1 MMRSVKLRKTFYFNK
16 AKMSKK
22 RFKIFS
28 SPFKLATA
36 LSLVGLLLSYLAP
49 YIHPATIPSLPFFG
63 LTYPIFLALTLIW
76 LVLWSVFRSKWAIYC
91 LVVLLIGGKLHFRNF
106 SMLSTAPE
114 FKQENGLK
122 VLSYNVRLF
131 DLFNPSFNDALA
143 SRNQIFD
150 FIRSQEPDVL
160 CLQEFYRQDKP
171 TNFEVMDSL
180 NLIMKTRDYHERS
193 AHKRRTRENYGI
205 AMFSKHP
212 MIARGDVM
220 FETQGVQ
227 DFNYCIF
234 ADIVKGLDTF
244 RIYNVHLQSIR
255 LHTDPHIEGEEV
267 QTYGSKK
274 GAIAVY
280 RKLRSAFEKRADQAR
295 RVVEHL
301 KTSPYPVIVCGDF
314 NDTPMSYTYNQFQL
328 ALLDAFSGSGKG
340 LGTTYVGR
348 LPAGR
353 IDYLFYSPLLNAS
366 QFQIQKQT
374 RSDHRAISCV
384 FHKKTS

>member
-76 LVLWSVFRSKWAIYC
+76 LVLWAIFRSKWAIYC

-205 AMFSKHP
+205 AMLSKHP

-234 ADIVKGLDTF
+234 ADIVKGQDTF

-366 QFQIQKQT
+366 LFQIQKQT

>member
-1 MMRSVKLRKTFYFNK
+1 
-16 AKMSKK
+16 MSKK
-22 RFKIFS
+22 RFKLLA

-36 LSLVGLLLSYLAP
+36 LSLIGLLLSYLAP
-49 YIHPATIPSLPFFG
+49 YIHPSTIPSLPFFG
-63 LTYPIFLALTLIW
+63 LTYPIFLVLTLVW
-76 LVLWSVFRSKWAIYC
+76 LVLWAVFRSRWAIYC

-106 SMLSTAPE
+106 SLSTSTSE
-114 FKQENGLK
+114 LKQESGIK

-131 DLFNPSFNDALA
+131 DLFNPSFSNALD
-143 SRNQIFD
+143 SRNQIFE
-150 FIRSQEPDVL
+150 FIRSQEPDLL
-160 CLQEFYRQDKP
+160 CLQEYYRQDKP
-171 TNFEVMDSL
+171 TDFEVIDSL

-205 AMFSKHP
+205 AMFSKYP

-220 FETQGVQ
+220 FEQQGVQ

-234 ADIVKGLDTF
+234 ADIVKGSDTF
-244 RIYNVHLQSIR
+244 RVYNVHLQSIR
-255 LHTDPHIEGEEV
+255 LHAEPNMEGNEV
-267 QTYGSKK
+267 QAYGSKK
-274 GAIAVY
+274 GALAVY
-280 RKLRSAFEKRADQAR
+280 RKLRGAFEKRADQAR

-328 ALLDAFSGSGKG
+328 ALLDAFSASGKG

-353 IDYLFYSPLLNAS
+353 IDYLFYSPLLSAS

-384 FHKKTS
+384 FHKKTT

>member
-1 MMRSVKLRKTFYFNK
+1 
-16 AKMSKK
+16 MSKK
-22 RFKIFS
+22 LFKLLS
-28 SPFKLATA
+28 TPFKLATA
-36 LSLVGLLLSYLAP
+36 LSLICLLLSYLAP

-63 LTYPIFLALTLIW
+63 LSYPIFLTLTCIW
-76 LVLWSVFRSKWAIYC
+76 LVVWAIFRSKWAIYC
-91 LVVLLIGGKLHFRNF
+91 LLTLLIGGKLHFRNF
-106 SMLSTAPE
+106 SLRESNSDLVAQ
-114 FKQENGLK
+114 KGLK

-131 DLFNPSFNDALA
+131 DLFNPSFGAALE
-143 SRNQIFD
+143 SRNEIFR
-150 FIRSQEPDVL
+150 FIRAEQPDVL
-160 CLQEFYRQDKP
+160 CLQEFYRQDQP
-171 TNFEVMDSL
+171 TDFEVMDSL
-180 NLIMKTRDYHERS
+180 NVIMKTRDYHERS

-205 AMFSKHP
+205 ALFSKYP

-234 ADIVKGLDTF
+234 ADIVKARDTF

-255 LHTDPHIEGEEV
+255 LHTDPNIEGEEM

-328 ALLDAFSGSGKG
+328 LLLDAFRQSG
-340 LGTTYVGR
+340 LGLGSTYVGR

-353 IDYLFYSPLLNAS
+353 IDYLFYSAMLS
-366 QFQIQKQT
+366 VSHFKIQKQT
-374 RSDHRAISCV
+374 RSDHRAVSCV
-384 FHKKTS
+384 FHRPNP

>member
-63 LTYPIFLALTLIW
+63 LTYPVFLALTLIW
-76 LVLWSVFRSKWAIYC
+76 LVLWAIFRSKWAIYC

-366 QFQIQKQT
+366 LFQIQKQT

-384 FHKKTS
+384 FHKKKS

>member
-1 MMRSVKLRKTFYFNK
+1 MRSVKLRKTFYFNK

-114 FKQENGLK
+114 FKQEDGLK

-366 QFQIQKQT
+366 VFQIQKQT

-384 FHKKTS
+384 FHKKKS

>member
-1 MMRSVKLRKTFYFNK
+1 
-16 AKMSKK
+16 MSKK
-22 RFKIFS
+22 LFKVLS
-28 SPFKLATA
+28 TPFKLATA
-36 LSLVGLLLSYLAP
+36 LSLIGLLLSYLAP
-49 YIHPATIPSLPFFG
+49 YIHPGTIPSLPFFG
-63 LTYPIFLALTLIW
+63 LTYPIFLALTLFW
-76 LVLWSVFRSKWAIYC
+76 LLLWAVFRSKWAIYC
-91 LVVLLIGGKLHFRNF
+91 LLTLLIGGKLHFRNF
-106 SMLSTAPE
+106 SLSSTETELNPTT
-114 FKQENGLK
+114 GLK

-131 DLFNPSFNDALA
+131 DLFNPSFSAALG
-143 SRNQIFD
+143 SRNEIFN
-150 FIRSQEPDVL
+150 FIRSEEPDVL

-180 NLIMKTRDYHERS
+180 NNIMKTRDYHERS

-205 AMFSKHP
+205 ALFSKYP

-234 ADIVKGLDTF
+234 ADIVKGADTF
-244 RIYNVHLQSIR
+244 RVYNVHLQSIR
-255 LHTDPHIEGEEV
+255 LHTDPHIEGEEM

-274 GAIAVY
+274 GVLAVY

-328 ALLDAFSGSGKG
+328 LLLDAFRESG
-340 LGTTYVGR
+340 LGLGSTYVGR

-353 IDYLFYSPLLNAS
+353 IDYLFYSSLLSVSNFS
-366 QFQIQKQT
+366 IQKQT
-374 RSDHRAISCV
+374 RSDHRAVSCV
-384 FHKKTS
+384 FHRISS

>member
-1 MMRSVKLRKTFYFNK
+1 MRSVKLRKTFYFNK

-106 SMLSTAPE
+106 SMLSPAPE
-114 FKQENGLK
+114 FKQEDGLK

-366 QFQIQKQT
+366 LFQIQKLT

>member
-36 LSLVGLLLSYLAP
+36 LSLVGFLLSYLAP

-76 LVLWSVFRSKWAIYC
+76 LVLWAIFRSKWAIYC

-106 SMLSTAPE
+106 SMLSSAPE

-366 QFQIQKQT
+366 LFQIQKQT

>member
-1 MMRSVKLRKTFYFNK
+1 MRSVKLRKTFYFNK

>member
-1 MMRSVKLRKTFYFNK
+1 MRSVKLRKTFYFNK

-63 LTYPIFLALTLIW
+63 LTYPVFLALTLIW
-76 LVLWSVFRSKWAIYC
+76 LVLWAIFRSKWAIYC

-366 QFQIQKQT
+366 LFQIQKQT

-384 FHKKTS
+384 FHKKKS

>member
-114 FKQENGLK
+114 FKQEDGLK

-366 QFQIQKQT
+366 VFQIQKQT

-384 FHKKTS
+384 FHKKKS

>member
-1 MMRSVKLRKTFYFNK
+1 MRSVKLRKTFYFNK

-22 RFKIFS
+22 RFKLLS

-36 LSLVGLLLSYLAP
+36 LSLVALLVSYLAP

-76 LVLWSVFRSKWAIYC
+76 LVLWSIFRSKWAIYC

-106 SMLSTAPE
+106 SLLSSAPE
-114 FKQENGLK
+114 LKQENGLK

-171 TNFEVMDSL
+171 TDFEVMDSL

-220 FETQGVQ
+220 FEAQGAQ

-244 RIYNVHLQSIR
+244 RVYNVHLQSIR
-255 LHTDPHIEGEEV
+255 LHTDPHIEEEEV
-267 QTYGSKK
+267 KTYGSKK

-280 RKLRSAFEKRADQAR
+280 RKLRSAFEKRAEQAR

-353 IDYLFYSPLLNAS
+353 IDYLFYSPLLNAA
-366 QFQIQKQT
+366 QFKIQKQT

-384 FHKKTS
+384 FHKKQP

>member
-1 MMRSVKLRKTFYFNK
+1 
-16 AKMSKK
+16 MSKK
-22 RFKIFS
+22 RFKLLA

-36 LSLVGLLLSYLAP
+36 FSLIGLLLSYLAP
-49 YIHPATIPSLPFFG
+49 YIHPSTIPSLPFFG
-63 LTYPIFLALTLIW
+63 LSYPIFVVLTLVW
-76 LVLWSVFRSKWAIYC
+76 LVLWAVFRSRWSIYC

-106 SMLSTAPE
+106 SVSTSTSE
-114 FKQENGLK
+114 QTTESGLK

-131 DLFNPSFNDALA
+131 DLFNPSFSDALD
-143 SRNQIFD
+143 SRNQIFE
-150 FIRSQEPDVL
+150 FIRNQEPDLL
-160 CLQEFYRQDKP
+160 CLQEYYRQDKP
-171 TNFEVMDSL
+171 TDFEVIDSL

-205 AMFSKHP
+205 AMFSKYP

-234 ADIVKGLDTF
+234 ADIVKGIDTF
-244 RIYNVHLQSIR
+244 RVYNVHLQSIR
-255 LHTDPHIEGEEV
+255 LHADPHIEGDEV

-274 GAIAVY
+274 GALAAY
-280 RKLRSAFEKRADQAR
+280 RKLRSAFEKRAEQAR

-301 KTSPYPVIVCGDF
+301 KSSPYPVIVCGDF

-353 IDYLFYSPLLNAS
+353 IDYLFYSPLLTAS

-384 FHKKTS
+384 FHKKTA

>member
-1 MMRSVKLRKTFYFNK
+1 MRSVKRRKTFYFNK

-22 RFKIFS
+22 RFKLFS

-36 LSLVGLLLSYLAP
+36 LSLIGLLLSYLAP
-49 YIHPATIPSLPFFG
+49 YIHPETIPSLPFFG
-63 LTYPIFLALTLIW
+63 LSYPIFLALTLVWFVVWI
-76 LVLWSVFRSKWAIYC
+76 VFRSKWAIYC
-91 LVVLLIGGKLHFRNF
+91 LVALLIGGKLHFRNF
-106 SMLSTAPE
+106 SLTASSTE
-114 FKQENGLK
+114 TTQDSGLK

-131 DLFNPSFNDALA
+131 DLFNPSFSEALD

-150 FIRSQEPDVL
+150 FIHNQAPDVL

-171 TNFEVMDSL
+171 TDFEVMDSL
-180 NLIMKTRDYHERS
+180 NLLMQTRDYHERS

-205 AMFSKHP
+205 AMFSKYP

-220 FETQGVQ
+220 FEAQGVQ

-234 ADIVKGLDTF
+234 ADIVKGQDTF
-244 RIYNVHLQSIR
+244 RVYNVHLQSIR

-267 QTYGSKK
+267 KTYGSKK

-328 ALLDAFSGSGKG
+328 ALLDAFRSSGKG

-353 IDYLFYSPLLNAS
+353 IDYLFYSPLLSVS
-366 QFQIQKQT
+366 QFQIQKHT

-384 FHKKTS
+384 FYKNQP

>member
-1 MMRSVKLRKTFYFNK
+1 MTPSARTKKTFYFNK

-22 RFKIFS
+22 RKNVFS
-28 SPFKLATA
+28 FPFKLATA
-36 LSLVGLLLSYLAP
+36 LSLIGLLLSYLAP
-49 YIHPATIPSLPFFG
+49 YIHPGTIPSLPFFG
-63 LTYPIFLALTLIW
+63 LSYPIFLGLTLFW
-76 LVLWSVFRSKWAIYC
+76 LVLWSVFRSKWAICC
-91 LVVLLIGGKLHFRNF
+91 LLTLLIGGKLHFRNF
-106 SMLSTAPE
+106 SLLTSVTDLKASS
-114 FKQENGLK
+114 GLK

-131 DLFNPSFNDALA
+131 DLFNPSFGAALE
-143 SRNQIFD
+143 SRNDIFN
-150 FIRSQEPDVL
+150 FIRSEQPDVL

-171 TNFEVMDSL
+171 TDFEVMDSL
-180 NLIMKTRDYHERS
+180 QSIMQTKDYHERS

-205 AMFSKHP
+205 ALFSKYP
-212 MIARGDVM
+212 IIARGDVM

-234 ADIVKGLDTF
+234 ADIVKGVDTF
-244 RIYNVHLQSIR
+244 RVYNVHLQSIR

-267 QTYGSKK
+267 KTYGSKK
-274 GAIAVY
+274 GAIAIY

-328 ALLDAFSGSGKG
+328 ALLDSFRESG
-340 LGTTYVGR
+340 LGLGSTYVGR

-353 IDYLFYSPLLNAS
+353 IDYLFYSSLLRVS
-366 QFQIQKQT
+366 HFKIQKQT
-374 RSDHRAISCV
+374 RSDHRAVSCV
-384 FHKKTS
+384 FHHVKS

>member
-1 MMRSVKLRKTFYFNK
+1 
-16 AKMSKK
+16 MSKK
-22 RFKIFS
+22 RFKLLS

-36 LSLVGLLLSYLAP
+36 LSLVALLVSYLAP

-76 LVLWSVFRSKWAIYC
+76 LVLWSIFRSKWAIYC

-106 SMLSTAPE
+106 SLLSSAPE
-114 FKQENGLK
+114 LKQANGLK

-220 FETQGVQ
+220 FEAQGIQ

-244 RIYNVHLQSIR
+244 RVYNVHLQSIR

-267 QTYGSKK
+267 KTYGSKK

-280 RKLRSAFEKRADQAR
+280 RKLRSAFEKRSDQAR

-340 LGTTYVGR
+340 LGTTFVGR

-353 IDYLFYSPLLNAS
+353 IDYLFYSPLLNAA
-366 QFQIQKQT
+366 QFKIQKQT

-384 FHKKTS
+384 FHKKQP

>member
-76 LVLWSVFRSKWAIYC
+76 LVLWAIFRSKWAIYC
-91 LVVLLIGGKLHFRNF
+91 LVVLLIGGKLHFRNL

-366 QFQIQKQT
+366 LFQIQKQT

>member
-106 SMLSTAPE
+106 SMLSPAPE
-114 FKQENGLK
+114 FKQEDGLK

-366 QFQIQKQT
+366 LFQIQKQT

>member
-22 RFKIFS
+22 RFKLLS

-36 LSLVGLLLSYLAP
+36 LSLVALLVSYLAP

-76 LVLWSVFRSKWAIYC
+76 LVLWSIFRSKWAIYC

-106 SMLSTAPE
+106 SLLSSAPE
-114 FKQENGLK
+114 LKQENGLK

-220 FETQGVQ
+220 FEAQGVQ

-244 RIYNVHLQSIR
+244 RVYNVHLQSIR

-267 QTYGSKK
+267 KTYGSKK

-280 RKLRSAFEKRADQAR
+280 RKLRSAFEKRAEQAR

-366 QFQIQKQT
+366 LFQIQKQT

>member
-22 RFKIFS
+22 RFKLLS

-36 LSLVGLLLSYLAP
+36 LSLVALLVSYLAP

-63 LTYPIFLALTLIW
+63 LSYPIFLTLTLVW

-91 LVVLLIGGKLHFRNF
+91 LVALLIGGKLHFRNF
-106 SMLSTAPE
+106 SLLSSAPE
-114 FKQENGLK
+114 LKQENGLK

-131 DLFNPSFNDALA
+131 DLFNPSFNEALD

-180 NLIMKTRDYHERS
+180 NLLMKTRDYHERC
-193 AHKRRTRENYGI
+193 AHKRPTRENYGI
-205 AMFSKHP
+205 AMFSKYP

-220 FETQGVQ
+220 FETQGIK

-244 RIYNVHLQSIR
+244 RVYNVHLQSIR
-255 LHTDPHIEGEEV
+255 LHTDPHIKEEEV
-267 QTYGSKK
+267 KTYGSKK

-280 RKLRSAFEKRADQAR
+280 RKLRSAFEKRAEQAR

-353 IDYLFYSPLLNAS
+353 IDYLFYSPLLNAA
-366 QFQIQKQT
+366 QFKIQKQT

-384 FHKKTS
+384 FHKKQP